1 MSSIHHWNT
10 NKDKPWISATLN
22 KEFLMEK
29 SPKELEKIGRK
40 HGIELDLRRKKE
52 TLVDLLYDVL

>member
-1 MSSIHHWNT
+1 MSIWN
-10 NKDKPWISATLN
+10 NSKHKPYISATLN

-40 HGIELDLRRKKE
+40 HGIELDKRKRKE
-52 TLVDLLYDVL
+52 TLVDELYDAL

>member
-1 MSSIHHWNT
+1 MSIWN
-10 NKDKPWISATLN
+10 NSKHKPYISATLN

-40 HGIELDLRRKKE
+40 HGIELDNRKRKE
-52 TLVDLLYDVL
+52 TLVDELYDAL

>member
-1 MSSIHHWNT
+1 MSIWSNS
-10 NKDKPWISATLN
+10 KYKPYLSVSMN
-22 KEFLMEK
+22 KELLMEK
-29 SPKELEKIGRK
+29 SPKDLEKIGRK